1 MFDIRQINLE
11 NTGHLL
17 NVPDSEIEGRL
28 NRVRT
33 FLKLKG
39 LGALVIVNRC
49 AEGYTAWLTGR
60 PMPDIP
66 FNREGG
72 YIVPA
77 DGTPVDVSSDTLVT
91 EDYLR
96 NYRKLDE
103 TVTVPAKNPLFRV
116 AIGWYIPDIAE
127 CLSSGD
133 ARVGVVHLN
142 YMTAALYDFLHDGID
157 GLELVDVSQE
167 MALLRAERTD
177 FELEYAR
184 YSARSIDRVFSTL
197 PYLLRPGRLES
208 EVAADV
214 RKRVYDLGAG
224 GQDTG
229 RMADVQLIS
238 ESQTKAPEVEP
249 ILYPGKRLECGDTVN
264 VCLRAISVNDLYAAL
279 GRLYVLGEA
288 EADTRTLWN
297 HVIAAQDAAAGALC
311 AGAKLEDA
319 ASALAAY
326 CEKYGLKLCQENPL
340 YGIGYVIGEIP
351 VLYTTSGRAPLKAGM
366 ILAVAPTLSYP
377 GGRHRYRCMDTY
389 LIEEGGAVRLTQTP
403 RELICLDTIG

>member
-208 EVAADV
+208 EVAAD
-214 RKRVYDLGAG
+214 
-224 GQDTG
+224 
-229 RMADVQLIS
+229 
-238 ESQTKAPEVEP
+238 
-249 ILYPGKRLECGDTVN
+249 
-264 VCLRAISVNDLYAAL
+264 
-279 GRLYVLGEA
+279 
-288 EADTRTLWN
+288 
-297 HVIAAQDAAAGALC
+297 
-311 AGAKLEDA
+311 
-319 ASALAAY
+319 
-326 CEKYGLKLCQENPL
+326 
-340 YGIGYVIGEIP
+340 EI
-351 VLYTTSGRAPLKAGM
+351 GRAH
-366 ILAVAPTLSYP
+366 V
-377 GGRHRYRCMDTY
+377 
-389 LIEEGGAVRLTQTP
+389 
-403 RELICLDTIG
+403 